1 MYLLQSLF
9 CDERRSKWAWSWSW
23 SWIFQ
28 VVHKAFP
35 FWVIQSAVPDNALDS
50 FFWNWPRYCA
60 WNRGRVLGSEVRGSV
75 FLQSATLCSLMSS
88 AVHCAGKLE
97 YYFSSIQPSIWC
109 QIRTCPTKE
118 FHSLFYDLWTICE
131 IWYIYHEGYPRPTK
145 IPTGGVVDFQKLF
158 NWFRIAFNQHTCP
171 LISTF
176 HHNF

>member
-1 MYLLQSLF
+1 M
-9 CDERRSKWAWSWSW
+9 R
-23 SWIFQ
+23 WI
-28 VVHKAFP
+28 P
-35 FWVIQSAVPDNALDS
+35 

-60 WNRGRVLGSEVRGSV
+60 WNRRRVLGSEVRGSV

-145 IPTGGVVDFQKLF
+145 IPTGGVVDFQKIF
-158 NWFRIAFNQHTCP
+158 NWFNSIESTHLSFNFHLPSQLLKLSLIPDVCHFFYTGRILGSKILHTK
-171 LISTF
+171 
-176 HHNF
+176 NN